1 MPDDPYGPGSNPLED
16 LVSRLFGGLE
26 ESLGGLGGMGGQ
38 DRPTRTS
45 TRRVDRHSRDLTA
58 AARDGS
64 LDPVVGREDEVEQVL
79 EVLSRRTKNNPV
91 LIGDPGVG
99 KTAIVEGIAQR
110 IATGDVPET
119 LRDRRLVALDLAGMV
134 AGTKYRGEFEE
145 RIKGVI
151 DEVTSAQR
159 SVVLFLDELHTII
172 GAGSAEGAPMD
183 AASMLKPALARGE
196 LQVIGATTVEDYRR
210 YIEKDPALERRFQ
223 PIMVNE
229 PSVIQTIAILHGLRN
244 RYESHHHVRITD
256 AAMVAAAELSERYIQ
271 DRFLPDKAIDLI
283 DRASARVRL
292 SAATPA
298 ADVRELEQRVERL
311 TTEMDAA
318 VAAEDYERADVLT
331 HEVDAAIVELE
342 TTRAGRSATPEVGA
356 EDVAQ
361 VVSRSTGIPV
371 AQLTEA
377 ERHRLLNL
385 EQHLHERVV
394 GQVEAVEAVADAVRQ
409 GRAGL
414 SNPDRPVG
422 SFLFLGPTG
431 VGKTELARALAAAL
445 YGDENR
451 LVRFDMSEFQDRHT
465 IARLVGAPPGY
476 VGYDDS
482 GQLTDA
488 VRRTPYTVLLL
499 DEIEKAHPDVFNTLL
514 QLLDAG
520 RLTDARGRTANFS
533 NTVVIMTSNL
543 GAEAILAGAQAGRT
557 VEDLREPLMATVRQR
572 FRPEFLNRI
581 DEIILF
587 RGLDRAELRQITEL
601 MLEQTRHRLR
611 VQDVTLHLDAAAVD
625 WLVDRGYQPEFGAR
639 PLRRTIGRELDKPL
653 AKMLLGGEVR
663 SGQRVT
669 VTVVDGRLNLSS
681 SIT

>member
-1 MPDDPYGPGSNPLED
+1 MPDEPSGSGSNPLED

-26 ESLGGLGGMGGQ
+26 ESFGGLGRQ
-38 DRPTRTS
+38 ESSTS

-110 IATGDVPET
+110 MAAGEVPET
-119 LRDRRLVALDLAGMV
+119 LRGRRVVALDLAGMV
-134 AGTKYRGEFEE
+134 AGTRYRGDFEE
-145 RIKGVI
+145 RLKGVI
-151 DEVTSAQR
+151 DEVTAARR
-159 SVVLFLDELHTII
+159 SVVLFIDELHTVV

-183 AASMLKPALARGE
+183 AGSMLKPALARGE
-196 LQVIGATTVEDYRR
+196 LQVIGATTVEEYRR
-210 YIEKDPALERRFQ
+210 HIEKDPALERRFQ
-223 PIMVNE
+223 PILVAE
-229 PSVIQTIAILHGLRN
+229 PSVVQTIAILHGLRN
-244 RYESHHHVRITD
+244 RYEAHHRVRITD
-256 AAMVAAAELSERYIQ
+256 EAMVAAAELSERYVQ

-292 SAATPA
+292 RVSTPA
-298 ADVRELEQRVERL
+298 DVKELEQHVQRL
-311 TTEMDAA
+311 TSEMDAA
-318 VAAEDYERADVLT
+318 VAAENYERADVLT
-331 HEVDAAIVELE
+331 HELDRAIVDLE
-342 TTRAGRSATPEVGA
+342 TSRAGGSAAPEVGA
-356 EDVAQ
+356 QDVAG

-385 EQHLHERVV
+385 EELLHERVV
-394 GQVEAVEAVADAVRQ
+394 GQDEAVHAVADAVRQ

-414 SNPDRPVG
+414 GNPDRPVG

-431 VGKTELARALAAAL
+431 VGKTELAKALAAAL

-451 LVRFDMSEFQDRHT
+451 LVRLDMSEFQDRHT
-465 IARLVGAPPGY
+465 VARLVGAPPGY
-476 VGYDDS
+476 VGYDDA

-520 RLTDARGRTANFS
+520 RLTDARGRTANFA

-543 GAEAILAGAQAGRT
+543 GADAILAGTRAGRT
-557 VEDLREPLMATVRQR
+557 VEDMRDSLMTTVRQR

-581 DEIILF
+581 DEVILF
-587 RGLDRAELRQITEL
+587 RSLDRVELRQITEL
-601 MLEQTRHRLR
+601 LLDQTRHRLAAK
-611 VQDVTLHLDAAAVD
+611 DITLHLDAAAVD

-653 AKMLLGGEVR
+653 ARMLLAGEVR
-663 SGQRVT
+663 GGQQ
-669 VTVVDGRLNLSS
+669 VVVSVLDDGLRL
-681 SIT
+681 TGG

>member
-1 MPDDPYGPGSNPLED
+1 MPDEPGPGSNPLED
-16 LVSRLFGGLE
+16 LVNRLFGGLE
-26 ESLGGLGGMGGQ
+26 ESLGGLGRPGGS
-38 DRPTRTS
+38 S
-45 TRRVDRHSRDLTA
+45 TRRVDRHSRDLSA
-58 AARDGS
+58 AARDGK
-64 LDPVVGREDEVEQVL
+64 LDPVVGREDEVAQVL

-110 IATGDVPET
+110 MASGDVPET
-119 LRDRRLVALDLAGMV
+119 LRDRRVVALDLAGMV

-145 RIKGVI
+145 RLKGLI
-151 DEVTSAQR
+151 DEVTAAQR
-159 SVVLFLDELHTII
+159 GVVLFIDELHTII

-183 AASMLKPALARGE
+183 ASSMLKPALARGE
-196 LQVIGATTVEDYRR
+196 LQVIGATTIEEYRKH
-210 YIEKDPALERRFQ
+210 IEKDPALERRFQ
-223 PIMVNE
+223 PILVTE
-229 PSVIQTIAILHGLRN
+229 PSVVETIAILHGLRN
-244 RYESHHHVRITD
+244 RYESHHRVRITD
-256 AAMVAAAELSERYIQ
+256 QAMVAAAELSERYIH

-283 DRASARVRL
+283 DRASARARL
-292 SAATPA
+292 SAATPGP
-298 ADVRELEQRVERL
+298 DLRELEQRVERL
-311 TTEMDAA
+311 SREFDAA
-318 VAAEDYERADVLT
+318 VTAENYERADVLT
-331 HEVDAAIVELE
+331 HELDRTIVELE
-342 TTRAGRSATPEVGA
+342 TTRVGRSATTEVGA

-385 EQHLHERVV
+385 EQHLHQRVV
-394 GQVEAVEAVADAVRQ
+394 GQDEAVGAVADAVRQ

-465 IARLVGAPPGY
+465 VARLVGAPPGY

-543 GAEAILAGAQAGRT
+543 GAETILAGTKAGRT
-557 VEDLREPLMATVRQR
+557 VEDLREPLMSVVRQR

-587 RGLDRAELRQITEL
+587 RSLERAELRQITEL
-601 MLEQTRHRLR
+601 LLEQTRHRLS
-611 VQDVTLHLDAAAVD
+611 VKDISLQLDDAAVD

-639 PLRRTIGRELDKPL
+639 PLRRTIGRQLDKPL
-653 AKMLLGGEVR
+653 ARMLLSGEVR
-663 SGQRVT
+663 GGQQVVVSVADGQLRLTSSG
-669 VTVVDGRLNLSS
+669 
-681 SIT
+681 